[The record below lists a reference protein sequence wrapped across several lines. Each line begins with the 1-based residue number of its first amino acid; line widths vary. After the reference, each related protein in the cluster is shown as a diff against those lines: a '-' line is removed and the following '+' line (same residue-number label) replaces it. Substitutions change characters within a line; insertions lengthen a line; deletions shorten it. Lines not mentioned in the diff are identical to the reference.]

1 MDPEKVEPGNA
12 TDSESSVTSSDAHS
26 VTSEQSSSCSSSGTP
41 SSRKE
46 FESIDFKQP
55 NREQQSGVSD
65 DAAATSSPN
74 YMKTTT
80 SSVAK
85 KSSSSSSNSQR
96 SGGGSLTRRGS
107 FAKPAKGLARLSS
120 SKFRMR
126 KSFRRGRRV
135 NSVSD
140 DVDWCSSDSEGG
152 RSASGTKSVRT
163 LVKVAS
169 LRIRRQS
176 KTSVVKATC
185 SSALKGSKAD
195 GNHSNGSS
203 AAAAGMKVCPYS
215 YCSLHGHHHS
225 NSDQVPS
232 LKRFVSM
239 RRRMLQPKKKVNS
252 SSEKASQQSSYSK
265 SRPKRSNKKN
275 QGDQTKKGD
284 VISESCELGQA
295 ANGGRQDSR
304 VKVKSGPLETDIS
317 NICEGHNQPQAGSR
331 EITDLVTSPSD
342 KEQNAEME
350 GRHFA
355 DHKPDGAHLSSEKSM
370 EKNNYM
376 GLWGLI
382 YQHMVS
388 GTAVTDGDESQ
399 QPEKLGEQHVEESSG
414 MDLRA
419 DIEVDSHQDD
429 AIKLVQEAFDN
440 ILLEIPDP
448 LSDNQSV
455 SSVDTA
461 SDELGDNK
469 NNTSGSMEQ
478 VQQEQRKLEAEISI
492 DSQGDKAEAKVGNK
506 SGQKR
511 LNGWSNL
518 KKIMLMKRFVKAM
531 EKVKNYN
538 YTHKPRGQSI
548 EQDEEAA
555 EMVNLRPQ
563 SIGQKKNSEEWMLD
577 YAIQKVISTM
587 APAQKRKVALIVQAF
602 ETVAPQG
609 ETGSHAASSTPK
621 TPVQISRDISTQKSH
636 EQEEEKARFGI
647 LLRKVSTGSKENHDQ
662 DAGACTVKQHI
673 HVPCPEPAVDE
684 LASETGDADLNSAGH
699 DDTGD
704 LIRVERESDGHIG
717 PIGENP
723 DEPGYQITKT
733 HQEELILDDSF
744 DNGTSEEITNENGD
758 TQTATAAES
767 PVGKQQHMK
776 LWYLIYNHMVSG
788 TTEPLQ
794 ENGEEAEEG
803 TPSGKEESRSQLE
816 AIRLVEEAID
826 EIPLPDTQ
834 DDVPASINPHVEE
847 ASTGCNK
854 VRLEELN
861 SSKTEVKPSCEE
873 DVKEKEQAKPP
884 MRKSWSNLKKVILLK
899 RFIKSLEKVND
910 SCLTSSARKV
920 ITPREPQFLAMEHEK
935 EAEKVQLR
943 NQEVGGRKSGDEWML
958 DYALRQVVAQLTP
971 IRRRK
976 VELLVEAF
984 ETVTPIGN

>member
-1 MDPEKVEPGNA
+1 MDPEKLEPGNA
-12 TDSESSVTSSDAHS
+12 TDSESSG
-26 VTSEQSSSCSSSGTP
+26 QSSSCSSSRTP
-41 SSRKE
+41 SSRME
-46 FESIDFKQP
+46 FESIDSRRAKQK
-55 NREQQSGVSD
+55 QQSTVSD

-80 SSVAK
+80 SYVAK
-85 KSSSSSSNSQR
+85 KSSSSNSQR

-107 FAKPAKGLARLSS
+107 FTKPAKGLARLSS

-126 KSFRRGRRV
+126 KSFRRSRRV

-140 DVDWCSSDSEGG
+140 DADWCSSDSEASQKYSFFPLGG
-152 RSASGTKSVRT
+152 RTNGTKSVRT

-176 KTSVVKATC
+176 KSSVVKATC
-185 SSALKGSKAD
+185 SSALKDSKAD
-195 GNHSNGSS
+195 GSHSSNGSS
-203 AAAAGMKVCPYS
+203 SAAAGMKVCPYS

-225 NSDQVPS
+225 SNDQAPS

-239 RRRMLQPKKKVNS
+239 RRRMLQPKKKTNN
-252 SSEKASQQSSYSK
+252 SSEKASPQSSYSK
-265 SRPKRSNKKN
+265 RPKRSNKKN

-284 VISESCELGQA
+284 VISQSCELGQA
-295 ANGGRQDSR
+295 ANGSRQDSCD
-304 VKVKSGPLETDIS
+304 KVKSGPLETDIS

-331 EITDLVTSPSD
+331 EIKDLVTSPSD

-399 QPEKLGEQHVEESSG
+399 QPEKLGEQHVEKSSG
-414 MDLRA
+414 MDQRA

-469 NNTSGSMEQ
+469 NNTSASMEQ
-478 VQQEQRKLEAEISI
+478 VQQEQRKLEAEISN

-662 DAGACTVKQHI
+662 DAGACTVKQHV

-684 LASETGDADLNSAGH
+684 LASETGDADLISAGH

-744 DNGTSEEITNENGD
+744 DNGTSEEITHENGD
-758 TQTATAAES
+758 TRTATAAES

-826 EIPLPDTQ
+826 EIPLPETQ

-854 VRLEELN
+854 DRLEELN

-873 DVKEKEQAKPP
+873 DGKEKEQAKPP
-884 MRKSWSNLKKVILLK
+884 LRKSWSNLKKVILLK

-920 ITPREPQFLAMEHEK
+920 IMPREPQFLAMEHEK
-935 EAEKVQLR
+935 EAEKVRLR

-971 IRRRK
+971 MRRRK